1 MMSQYPFRREEEL
14 KDVGCYQAFPMP
26 YGEAGIPVRK
36 FNTPITPKENFLR
49 ICRGEM
55 PLWVPNYYV
64 DFNFIQPLVMPDAV
78 ARWQGGK
85 DWFGIEWQYEP
96 LTNAS
101 MVKPGTRR
109 LSDITNWEKELEIP
123 DLSALDWERDFEE
136 NYKGKLSPD
145 RPTVAVLVNGLFER
159 TADLTSFEDA
169 FCYLLEEPEALQSF
183 YARLADWYVELLGI
197 LRRVYGVDMIT
208 FHDDMGTQR
217 SPFFST
223 EIFRELL
230 LPHYK
235 KINDAAHSMGMY
247 MNFHSCGCIEQHLDA
262 IIEAGFDFW
271 EGQDNSNDKKR
282 TMERYGDRLA
292 QASNIVPVGMSE
304 DEMVAEIRRL
314 IHELG
319 PKGRFLI
326 WLNTTQEPLFSVGSE
341 AIYTISRELYSG
353 LA

>member
-1 MMSQYPFRREEEL
+1 MAEYAFNREEEL
-14 KDVGCYQAFPMP
+14 KNVGTYPAFPMP
-26 YGEAGIPVRK
+26 YGEPGLEVRR
-36 FNTPITPKENFLR
+36 FNTPITPKENSLR
-49 ICRGEM
+49 ICRGEK
-55 PLWVPNYYV
+55 PLWVPNYYT

-109 LSDITNWEKELEIP
+109 LSDITRREEELEFPDLKSMDWEK
-123 DLSALDWERDFEE
+123 DFEE
-136 NYKGKLSPD
+136 NYKGKISPD
-145 RPTVAVLVNGLFER
+145 RPTVVVLVNGFFER

-169 FCYLLEEPEALQSF
+169 FCYLLEEPEALNAF
-183 YARLADWYVELLGI
+183 YTRLADWYVELIGI
-197 LRRVYGVDMIT
+197 LKRVYDIDMIT

-223 EIFRELL
+223 DLFREIM

-235 KINDAAHSMGMY
+235 KVIDAAHSLGVY
-247 MNFHSCGCIEQHLDA
+247 MNFHSCGCIEAHMEA

-271 EGQDNSNDKKR
+271 EGQDNSNDKKH
-282 TMERYGDRLA
+282 TMELYGDRLA
-292 QASNIVPVGMSE
+292 QSSCVVPVDMTP
-304 DEMVAEIRRL
+304 DELKAELRRL
-314 IHELG
+314 VNELG

-326 WLNTTQEPLFSVGSE
+326 WLNPTQEPLFSIGSE
-341 AIYTISRELYSG
+341 EIYVASRELYSKDDE
-353 LA
+353 